1 MLFLAIIL
9 TIVSAVLLF
18 AGLGLAGYV
27 IVTKIRE
34 TRHNPGSNS
43 QTAETSSTT

>member
-9 TIVSAVLLF
+9 TIVSAVLF
-18 AGLGLAGYV
+18 FGGLGLGGYV

-34 TRHNPGSNS
+34 ARHNPGSNAG
-43 QTAETSSTT
+43 TAEHSSTP